1 MNTVLTLSDALYEVL
16 GDAACQGGGMSR
28 EDRGRWRDMLSGKI
42 ELEAFQACCVEAMG
56 TADGLRTADRSV
68 MAKMVY
74 GWVTGCMEFCRH
86 SGNMDVL
93 VKATKRHLHGLVCL
107 DFRTM
112 EALENLKEVLRENI
126 SKGLNRVL
134 EWCELPY
141 QKAVEMLKELLMLV
155 DRLVEGLFAAA
166 RKEDELEENVERMW
180 LSDYRRRV
188 TMCIDNQRDELKK
201 KAEKKRQRRSAKDT
215 LQYMFSELMDSAPYG
230 NKYIAHNECGMLS
243 DEDMVEFITDNE
255 QDFDALEEYFKYIAN
270 IRIIEELKQSWGC
283 SDQTFYK
290 TVYISMD
297 RNSNTAGQSPI
308 IVENGG
314 TLNQNNISGD
324 MVTNNTFVGD
334 QFGQEVIKR
343 QFKKEIVAP
352 SLLPYIQDDDMR
364 EKVAATLGA
373 CKKPE
378 MLASAL
384 ANMLQA
390 KMISMSQ
397 LTSGA
402 FLSAM
407 LPVIGYDTNE
417 ASVKKM
423 IQRTDAI
430 V

>member
-141 QKAVEMLKELLMLV
+141 HKAVEMLKELLILV

-180 LSDYRRRV
+180 LSDYRRRLA
-188 TMCIDNQRDELKK
+188 MCIDNQRAELKT

-290 TVYISMD
+290 TIYQPMDKKDTITMNFYDNSSNNPAATKVVYNVGMGS
-297 RNSNTAGQSPI
+297 AGSVPEEAEAVDTKPLMKYVFDDVTRHKFVVALGTCQSASELLSLLRQLIDGRVLNLQDVKSKTFRETI
-308 IVENGG
+308 IPYLGYE
-314 TLNQNNISGD
+314 TNQNALKTG
-324 MVTNNTFVGD
+324 
-334 QFGQEVIKR
+334 
-343 QFKKEIVAP
+343 
-352 SLLPYIQDDDMR
+352 
-364 EKVAATLGA
+364 
-373 CKKPE
+373 
-378 MLASAL
+378 LAEL
-384 ANMLQA
+384 
-390 KMISMSQ
+390 
-397 LTSGA
+397 
-402 FLSAM
+402 
-407 LPVIGYDTNE
+407 
-417 ASVKKM
+417 
-423 IQRTDAI
+423 R
-430 V
+430 

>member
-42 ELEAFQACCVEAMG
+42 EMEAFQACCVEAMG

-141 QKAVEMLKELLMLV
+141 HKAVEMLKELLMLV

-188 TMCIDNQRDELKK
+188 AMCIDNQRDELKT

-283 SDQTFYK
+283 SDLTFYK
-290 TVYISMD
+290 TIYQPMDKKDTITMNFYDNSSNNPAATKVVYNVGMGS
-297 RNSNTAGQSPI
+297 AGSVPEEAEAVDTKPLMKYVFDDVTRHKFVVALGTCQSASELLSLLRQLIDGRVLNLQDVKSKTFRETI
-308 IVENGG
+308 IPYLGYE
-314 TLNQNNISGD
+314 TNQNALKTG
-324 MVTNNTFVGD
+324 
-334 QFGQEVIKR
+334 
-343 QFKKEIVAP
+343 
-352 SLLPYIQDDDMR
+352 
-364 EKVAATLGA
+364 
-373 CKKPE
+373 
-378 MLASAL
+378 LAEL
-384 ANMLQA
+384 
-390 KMISMSQ
+390 
-397 LTSGA
+397 
-402 FLSAM
+402 
-407 LPVIGYDTNE
+407 
-417 ASVKKM
+417 
-423 IQRTDAI
+423 R
-430 V
+430 

>member
-42 ELEAFQACCVEAMG
+42 EMEAFQACCVEAMG

-141 QKAVEMLKELLMLV
+141 HKAVEMLKELLMLV

-180 LSDYRRRV
+180 LSDYRRRLA
-188 TMCIDNQRDELKK
+188 MCIDNQRDELKT

-290 TVYISMD
+290 TIYQPMDKKDTITMNFYDNSSNNPAATKVVYNVGMGS
-297 RNSNTAGQSPI
+297 AGSVPEEAEAVDTKPLMKYVFDDVTRHKFVVALGTCQSASELLSLLRQLIDGRVLNLQDVKSKTFRETI
-308 IVENGG
+308 IPYLGYE
-314 TLNQNNISGD
+314 TNQNALKTG
-324 MVTNNTFVGD
+324 
-334 QFGQEVIKR
+334 
-343 QFKKEIVAP
+343 
-352 SLLPYIQDDDMR
+352 
-364 EKVAATLGA
+364 
-373 CKKPE
+373 
-378 MLASAL
+378 LAEL
-384 ANMLQA
+384 
-390 KMISMSQ
+390 
-397 LTSGA
+397 
-402 FLSAM
+402 
-407 LPVIGYDTNE
+407 
-417 ASVKKM
+417 
-423 IQRTDAI
+423 R
-430 V
+430 

>member
-42 ELEAFQACCVEAMG
+42 EMEAFQACCVEAMG

-134 EWCELPY
+134 ELCELPY
-141 QKAVEMLKELLMLV
+141 HKAVEMLKELLMLV

-166 RKEDELEENVERMW
+166 HKEDELEENVERMW
-180 LSDYRRRV
+180 LSDYRRRMA
-188 TMCIDNQRDELKK
+188 MCIDNQRDELKT

-290 TVYISMD
+290 TIYQPMDKKDTITMNFYDNSSNNPAATKVVYNVGMGS
-297 RNSNTAGQSPI
+297 AGSVPEEAEAVDTKPLMKYVFDDVTRHKFVVALGTCQSASELLSLLRQLIDGRVLNLQDVKSKTFRETI
-308 IVENGG
+308 IPYLGYE
-314 TLNQNNISGD
+314 TNQNALKTG
-324 MVTNNTFVGD
+324 
-334 QFGQEVIKR
+334 
-343 QFKKEIVAP
+343 
-352 SLLPYIQDDDMR
+352 
-364 EKVAATLGA
+364 
-373 CKKPE
+373 
-378 MLASAL
+378 LAEL
-384 ANMLQA
+384 
-390 KMISMSQ
+390 
-397 LTSGA
+397 
-402 FLSAM
+402 
-407 LPVIGYDTNE
+407 
-417 ASVKKM
+417 
-423 IQRTDAI
+423 R
-430 V
+430 